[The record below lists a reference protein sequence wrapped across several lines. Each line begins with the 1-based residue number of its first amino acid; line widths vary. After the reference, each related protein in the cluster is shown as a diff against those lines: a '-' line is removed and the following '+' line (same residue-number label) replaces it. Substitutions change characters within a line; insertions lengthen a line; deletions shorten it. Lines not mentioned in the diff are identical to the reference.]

1 MIYQARISLQTAALL
16 EYLRQYFEQESG
28 GFVSKGDV
36 LNRAYLISGW
46 TKKHDFD
53 EVWNAIHNTPIPDI
67 KTANLDL
74 PENSNLIKVNIY
86 PETHQFIIDIKNQ
99 LPVALEAQYVTMGVV
114 IREILKSAYIVI
126 NTDYQSTFIK
136 RNNFKFEKM
145 IEQQIE
151 TKDTDLKML
160 IKEAQADINNILD
173 NLASKL
179 DELSHK

>member
-67 KTANLDL
+67 KTQQSIVDIFSVYQMRYDINEKLK
-74 PENSNLIKVNIY
+74 E
-86 PETHQFIIDIKNQ
+86 QIKNICPI
-99 LPVALEAQYVTMGVV
+99 LIRGSLEEGRV
-114 IREILKSAYIVI
+114 L
-126 NTDYQSTFIK
+126 
-136 RNNFKFEKM
+136 
-145 IEQQIE
+145 
-151 TKDTDLKML
+151 
-160 IKEAQADINNILD
+160 
-173 NLASKL
+173 
-179 DELSHK
+179 